1 MKRSLGAAELPVSR
15 ARVPATSDDSA
26 LPAPAA
32 PQQPASAPLN
42 DTHAAQHA
50 PMAFPGPFAFVRRPA
65 VMQDDLTEP
74 GPAGSVSGEQDGLG
88 PGVTAPALPGPGRR
102 QVHSE
107 PAPDAGASM
116 TSAACTGTGIGH
128 PSVSDDNPHR
138 FPPLILAAFQGRL
151 AEVELLLQDPALDID
166 QIDRHSGQTAL
177 MAASFANKPGMAACL
192 LAAGAK
198 VNIGCGERRR
208 TALMVAALWGYVE
221 VVKTLLTRRDIA
233 LDQTD
238 AKGRNAL
245 FLAASKNKYEVVA
258 CLLAAGA
265 NVNFRNGDPGH
276 TALGVAAIYGHVEVV
291 RRLLACKGVVLN
303 QPVSSG
309 MNVLVLAAFNNRADV
324 VACLLAAGESTS
336 VADASGRAA
345 LSTAIANRHAAVV
358 EVLMQ
363 YGAVLPGF
371 KAVDPAQSRS
381 AVAFAVT
388 LADLDADRASPAGSQ
403 DNRLGLAAPHSLEDP
418 PGVIDGLLAVFESQQ
433 DLQQWQR
440 ATGIRMAC
448 ALPVLE
454 CIATLASV
462 WPVLADGGRAANAQ
476 QKRLACAAALSR
488 LSVLTAEGKALAP
501 YRAAGISAA
510 GLERLSAVA
519 MRQIEKMIAVSEQV
533 LTSMGSVMLDKL
545 VQACLASTNPSH
557 EVETAALNASL
568 VSAGWLPPLAQAI
581 ALSWKSAMA
590 ALESEPVPIPIPAGS
605 TMKQITQLLCESI
618 ERKAPP
624 VFAQEMQRELRAQTV
639 VAALRTWIGDAK
651 SVEGLDLLFQVQCD
665 QLRQYCEQI
674 MGAG

>member
-1 MKRSLGAAELPVSR
+1 MKRSLGTAGLPVSR

-32 PQQPASAPLN
+32 PQQPAPAPLN
-42 DTHAAQHA
+42 DTRAAQHA

-65 VMQDDLTEP
+65 VMQNDLTEP
-74 GPAGSVSGEQDGLG
+74 GPARSVSDERNGLG
-88 PGVTAPALPGPGRR
+88 PGATAPTLPGLSRYQAHTAPA
-102 QVHSE
+102 
-107 PAPDAGASM
+107 PAAGGSTTSSAGAS
-116 TSAACTGTGIGH
+116 TGIAH
-128 PSVSDDNPHR
+128 PSVSDDNPHG

-151 AEVELLLQDPALDID
+151 AEVELLLKDPALDID
-166 QIDRHSGQTAL
+166 QIDRNSGMTAL
-177 MAASFANKPGMAACL
+177 IAASSANKPGMVACL

-245 FLAASKNKYEVVA
+245 FLAASENKHEVA
-258 CLLAAGA
+258 TCLLAAGA

-291 RRLLACKGVVLN
+291 KTLLTCKGIVLH
-303 QPVSSG
+303 QPVSVG
-309 MNVLVLAAFNNRADV
+309 MSALVLAAFNSRAEV
-324 VACLLAAGESTS
+324 VACLLADGKSTS

-371 KAVDPAQSRS
+371 KAVNPAQSRS
-381 AVAFAVT
+381 TVACAVT
-388 LADLDADRASPAGSQ
+388 LADLDADRTSPAGSQ
-403 DNRLGLAAPHSLEDP
+403 DSRLGLAALHSLEEP
-418 PGVIDGLLAVFESQQ
+418 SGVIDGLLAVLESQQ
-433 DLQQWQR
+433 DLQQWLR
-440 ATGIRMAC
+440 AKGIRMAC
-448 ALPVLE
+448 ALPVVE
-454 CIATLASV
+454 CIASLASM
-462 WPVLADGGRAANAQ
+462 WPLLADGGRAANAQ
-476 QKRLACAAALSR
+476 QRRLACAAALSR
-488 LSVLTAEGKALAP
+488 LSVLAAEGKALAP
-501 YRAAGISAA
+501 YRAAGISGA
-510 GLERLSAVA
+510 GLERLSVVA
-519 MRQIEKMIAVSEQV
+519 TRQIDKMIAVSEQV
-533 LTSMGSVMLDKL
+533 LTSMGSAMLDKL
-545 VQACLASTNPSH
+545 VQDCLARTNPSH
-557 EVETAALNASL
+557 EVEIAALNASL

-581 ALSWKSAMA
+581 ALSWKSAMV
-590 ALESEPVPIPIPAGS
+590 ALESEPVPIPIPVGS

-639 VAALRTWIGDAK
+639 VAALRTWIGNAK
-651 SVEGLDLLFQVQCD
+651 SVEGLDLLFQIQCD
-665 QLRQYCEQI
+665 QLRQYCEQ
-674 MGAG
+674 AGRTE